1 MDRGEE
7 LQDGNDGAETLKA
20 LTRDLASTRDVPRL
34 LHHIADLALRAG
46 GAAAAHLER
55 VDMERGEVEVI
66 ATSGDAQT
74 SIGVRVP
81 FPGSLA
87 EEALR
92 RNVPEVVSADE
103 LARRPA
109 AGLLPAACRDC
120 PALVIPLVSEDEA
133 LGALILLRRP
143 ELPPFTNDDL
153 HQLGVLGDVAALA
166 LRRLLLQ
173 HHLERG
179 VRALEQSEQREREA
193 REAAERASHAKSDF
207 LATMSHE
214 LRTPI
219 NAIVGYSDLLDAEIA
234 GPLNESQRAYLFRV
248 RASGRHLLSLVG
260 DVLDMA
266 RIEAGR
272 VDLEPRPTR
281 LDELIAE
288 TIAILEP
295 QADAREL
302 TVAHA
307 CGDEDGVLMRTD
319 PDRLRQVLLNLVGN
333 AVKYTQPGGRVTV
346 TCSTVA
352 EPPRGVSV
360 AGEGPWAVLR
370 VQDTGVGISAERLER
385 IWEPFEQADSGR
397 TRSSEGTGLGLSISR
412 SLARLMGGDI
422 IVHSEPD
429 VGSTFLLVLPC
440 GTTPEDETAARE
452 RRGPARHA
460 SGISIV
466 GTAIRAEV
474 ESIIGDYVAL
484 LRADPDLPSAW
495 SMSDADLE
503 DHTATLLVDIA
514 DAIGSIE
521 EAAGAPSQAVRDAQ
535 DIQRLIAHRRGRSRA
550 RCGWSPAELRRD
562 YLILRDALERA
573 VRNETPALTHDRLDG
588 AAVEHGLVLVRRFLE
603 RAERVSLAALEN
615 G

>member
-1 MDRGEE
+1 MERDEE
-7 LQDGNDGAETLKA
+7 LQDGSDGAGTLEA
-20 LTRDLASTRDVPRL
+20 LARDLASTRDVPRL
-34 LHHIADLALRAG
+34 LHSIAGLALRAG

-55 VDMERGEVEVI
+55 VDPERGEVEVI

-92 RNVPEVVSADE
+92 RNVPEVVAGDE
-103 LARRPA
+103 LARRPI
-109 AGLLPAACRDC
+109 AGLLPDACRGC

-143 ELPPFTNDDL
+143 ELPPFTAEDL
-153 HQLGVLGDVAALA
+153 HHLGVLGDVAALA

-179 VRALEQSEQREREA
+179 VRALEESEQRERAA
-193 REAAERASHAKSDF
+193 RAAAERASHAKSDF

-234 GPLNESQRAYLFRV
+234 GPLNESQRAYLSRV

-272 VDLEPRPTR
+272 VDLELQPTR
-281 LDELIAE
+281 LDEMIAE
-288 TIAILEP
+288 TFAILEP
-295 QADAREL
+295 QTDAREL

-307 CGDEDGVLMRTD
+307 CDDDDGVLVRTD
-319 PDRLRQVLLNLVGN
+319 PDRLRQVLINLVGN
-333 AVKYTQPGGRVTV
+333 AVKYTQPGGRITV

-352 EPPRGVSV
+352 EPPHGAIV
-360 AGEGPWAVLR
+360 AGEGPWAVMR
-370 VQDTGVGISAERLER
+370 VQDTGIGINAERLER
-385 IWEPFEQADSGR
+385 IWEPFVQADSGR
-397 TRSSEGTGLGLSISR
+397 TRNSEGTGLGLSISR

-440 GTTPEDETAARE
+440 GTTPEDEAAARE
-452 RRGPARHA
+452 RRGPARNA

-466 GTAIRAEV
+466 GAAIRAEV
-474 ESIIGDYVAL
+474 EAIIGDYVAH

-503 DHTATLLVDIA
+503 DQTATLLVDIA

-521 EAAGAPSQAVRDAQ
+521 QAAGAPSHAVRDAQ
-535 DIQRLIAHRRGRSRA
+535 DIQRLVAHRRGRSRA

-562 YLILRDALERA
+562 YRILRDALERA
-573 VRNETPALTHDRLDG
+573 VRNGTPALMHDRVDG
-588 AAVEHGLVLVRRFLE
+588 AAVEHGLFLVHRFLD

-615 G
+615 S